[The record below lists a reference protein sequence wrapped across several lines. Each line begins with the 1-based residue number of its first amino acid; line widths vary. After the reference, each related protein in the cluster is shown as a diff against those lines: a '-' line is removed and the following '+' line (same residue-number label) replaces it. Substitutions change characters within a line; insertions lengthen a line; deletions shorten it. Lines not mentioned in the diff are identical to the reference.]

1 MATVAKSGKS
11 ESWPVQVEAVCAR
24 KGLQLTPL
32 RRRVLSILDE
42 SAGPLGAYAII
53 EKLSKVEGK
62 AIAPPTVYRTLE
74 FFMENGFLHKI
85 ESRNAFAPCEHVGH
99 AHYGV
104 LLVCDKCGH
113 SDEIEDASLDGHLR
127 QTAERA
133 GFALHPQMLE
143 LKGLCRN
150 CVEAAA

>member
-1 MATVAKSGKS
+1 MGTAAKSRKA
-11 ESWPVQVEAVCAR
+11 ESWPAQVEDLCAR
-24 KGLQLTPL
+24 RGLQLTPL

-74 FFMENGFLHKI
+74 FFLENGFLHKI

-104 LLVCDKCGH
+104 LLICDKCGH
-113 SDEIEDASLDGHLR
+113 SEEIEEASLDGHLR
-127 QTAERA
+127 QTAEGA
-133 GFALHPQMLE
+133 GFALYPQLLE

-150 CVEAAA
+150 CLKPSA